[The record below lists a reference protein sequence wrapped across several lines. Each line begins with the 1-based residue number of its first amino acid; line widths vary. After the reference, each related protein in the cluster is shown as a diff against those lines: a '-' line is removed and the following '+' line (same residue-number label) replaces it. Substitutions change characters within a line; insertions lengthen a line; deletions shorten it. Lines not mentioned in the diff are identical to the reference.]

1 MRVGSG
7 QSGSEEALGQG
18 LMHLH
23 PDRPGRRVKLWG
35 FNYKNRNTKAG
46 FHAAPHTQQN
56 GGGEVAKDTND
67 ITRQALAVEARN
79 LNMSGSGGAI
89 EIERERRRERIRTET
104 GA

>member
-1 MRVGSG
+1 MILKVAGFLRNRETLAGRVGG
-7 QSGSEEALGQG
+7 VEEALGQG

-35 FNYKNRNTKAG
+35 FKYKNRNTKAG

-67 ITRQALAVEARN
+67 ITRQALAVETRN
-79 LNMSGSGGAI
+79 LNLSGSA
-89 EIERERRRERIRTET
+89 
-104 GA
+104 AQ